1 MRLLRRAGSVIAA
14 ALLILAGLIALGGFV
29 DLFAKPNAPHSVRSR
44 TPADENSGTNTL
56 LTSGLFTWPPPWPIP
71 TPTPEPLSA
80 TPEPQ
85 SEPVLPDESSPQAE
99 VTPQPTEAPP
109 VSAQQPPAEYQNY
122 DMASAV
128 IGYVNQARASQG
140 LGALTPNGALAAAA
154 EGYAQYLTDTNQFTH
169 DANGG
174 LLARIQ
180 AAGYGGGY
188 AGEAIWEG
196 WGNYASGDVVD
207 EWLNSPP
214 HREIL
219 LGAVYTDIG
228 VGCYVIDDDGQPNTR
243 CVLDVG
249 AP

>member
-1 MRLLRRAGSVIAA
+1 MHRHAGSVIAA
-14 ALLILAGLIALGGFV
+14 ALLILAGLIALGGFL
-29 DLFAKPNAPHSVRSR
+29 DLFAKPSTARTVQSR
-44 TPADENSGTNTL
+44 TPVSQNIDASTL
-56 LTSGLFTWPPPWPIP
+56 LARGLFAWPPPWPTP
-71 TPTPEPLSA
+71 TPTPEPPPP

-85 SEPVLPDESSPQAE
+85 SEPVLPVESSPQAE
-99 VTPQPTEAPP
+99 VTPEPTEAPP
-109 VSAQQPPAEYQNY
+109 VPAQQPPAEYQSY

-128 IGYVNQARASQG
+128 IGYVNAARAANG
-140 LGALTPNGALAAAA
+140 LGPLTLNGALTAAA
-154 EGYAQYLTDTNQFTH
+154 EAYAQYLTDTSQFTH

-180 AAGYGGGY
+180 AAGYDGGY

-196 WGNYASGDVVD
+196 WGNYASGEVVD

-228 VGCYVIDDDGQPNTR
+228 VGCYVIDDNGQPNTR